1 MPVASEPLNALPYDF
16 DDASSCRIKHGKLG
30 RSERLPGFDGR
41 GILYGEAPGQIGR
54 RSSRIIP
61 ALQNLRQFQGATSER
76 RRRWLLRLRAE
87 GPRRI
92 SLWAAHFGYSELPC
106 ILLVAEF
113 LVLRAC

>member
-1 MPVASEPLNALPYDF
+1 MANKNDF
-16 DDASSCRIKHGKLG
+16 TP
-30 RSERLPGFDGR
+30 E
-41 GILYGEAPGQIGR
+41 IGR

-106 ILLVAEF
+106 ILLVTEF